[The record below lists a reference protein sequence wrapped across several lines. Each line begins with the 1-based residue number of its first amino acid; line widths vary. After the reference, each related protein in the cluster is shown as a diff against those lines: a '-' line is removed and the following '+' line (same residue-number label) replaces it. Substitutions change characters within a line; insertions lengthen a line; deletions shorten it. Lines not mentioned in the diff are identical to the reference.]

1 MHLIVGLG
9 NPGRKYAHHRH
20 NIGFMA
26 ADGIVAKY
34 GLRPSRARFHS
45 EVHEGTIE
53 GERILLLKPQ
63 TYMNDSGRAV
73 LGALAFYKLG
83 PPDVVVIH
91 DELDLALGKVRVKRG
106 GGDAGHN
113 GIRSIDANIGKNYRR
128 IRIGVGH
135 PGNRALVHGHVL
147 DEFEPEEG
155 EAIAKTL
162 GAVVEALPVLL
173 KGDDPAF
180 MTKVALLNPR
190 LRKAAEDAAP
200 AAEDGKDG

>member
-9 NPGRKYAHHRH
+9 NPGPKYARHRH
-20 NIGFMA
+20 NVGFMA

-34 GLRPSRARFHS
+34 GLRASRARFHS
-45 EVHEGTIE
+45 EVYEGDIA

-63 TYMNDSGRAV
+63 TFMNDSGRAV

-83 PPDVVVIH
+83 PADVVVIH

-106 GGDAGHN
+106 GGAAGHN
-113 GIRSIDANIGKNYRR
+113 GIRSIDASIGKDYRR

-135 PGNRALVHGHVL
+135 PGDRTLVHGHVL
-147 DEFEPEEG
+147 DEFEPEER
-155 EAIAKTL
+155 EAVGKTL
-162 GAVVEALPVLL
+162 GAIVEALPVLL

-180 MTKVALLNPR
+180 MTKVALLNPPP
-190 LRKAAEDAAP
+190 RKAA
-200 AAEDGKDG
+200 AEEKDG